1 MLTRRAS
8 EGSEALPSLARR
20 VRMSFF
26 GARVIGKL
34 ASCPSWH
41 KRQSGCL
48 NSAFLN
54 ISQHFTS
61 HLFRPWIRNSTRCQ
75 SRKGPPTFPWCQ
87 KVGAPFRSNSVV
99 CVKQYPAGKGLHPA
113 KTRSARVSRPRRS
126 VDRRSPGDA
135 PTLGDRE
142 TVGRRGRAG
151 QETTARTSATVLATP
166 SRFTDRWPLF
176 PLTSFRE
183 PGTPRP

>member
-26 GARVIGKL
+26 GARVMEKL

-54 ISQHFTS
+54 ISQHFTA
-61 HLFRPWIRNSTRCQ
+61 HLFRPWIPS
-75 SRKGPPTFPWCQ
+75 
-87 KVGAPFRSNSVV
+87 SVRDID
-99 CVKQYPAGKGLHPA
+99 GG
-113 KTRSARVSRPRRS
+113 PRRFTERPKDGADPAS
-126 VDRRSPGDA
+126 
-135 PTLGDRE
+135 
-142 TVGRRGRAG
+142 RAG
-151 QETTARTSATVLATP
+151 
-166 SRFTDRWPLF
+166 
-176 PLTSFRE
+176 
-183 PGTPRP
+183 GTPRVGSARRVGSPPARGGLLRS